1 MSKMN
6 SAIAGAGAGASVGGP
21 WGAAIGGVAG
31 YLTGSDDKSEDIY
44 AQMLKEAQKIPLP
57 VLKEYYPE
65 LYQQVVELNPEME
78 SAVNLG
84 PSEMAGIS
92 TDPALR
98 QAQLKALGKL
108 QEVGDA
114 GGMDAQ
120 FMSDS
125 NQVLTDINAAN
136 QGREGAIQQN
146 LATRGLSGGMSE
158 LVARNMSA
166 QNASNQHAQ
175 SALDLK
181 AQAEQRALQSLMQSG
196 QLAGQMQGQDF
207 NQASA
212 KAQAADSIARFNA
225 ANTQDVNA
233 RNVQSKNNAQQL
245 NAQAKQSVADQ
256 NTGLKNTAQ
265 LHNSSLAQQ
274 RYENELR
281 KRGLINTAAQGQAQ
295 ASATNA
301 QNQDKFV
308 GGLID
313 SGAKY
318 YSQNQKKKEDG
329 GYY

>member
-1 MSKMN
+1 MGIFDSLF
-6 SAIAGAGAGASVGGP
+6 GG
-21 WGAAIGGVAG
+21 GGSGENQAA
-31 YLTGSDDKSEDIY
+31 LDE
-44 AQMLKEAQKIPLP
+44 LKRVPLP
-57 VLKEYYPE
+57 ILKEYYPD
-65 LYQQVVELNPEME
+65 LYKQVVELNPEME

-84 PSEMAGIS
+84 PSEMAGIA
-92 TDPALR
+92 TDPSLR
-98 QAQLKALGKL
+98 QTQLKALGKL
-108 QEVGDA
+108 QEIGDA

-207 NQASA
+207 SQASEKA
-212 KAQAADSIARFNA
+212 KAADSIARFNA

-233 RNVQSKNNAQQL
+233 RNVASKNNAQQW
-245 NAQAKQSVADQ
+245 NATSAQGAAD
-256 NTGLKNTAQ
+256 KNVGTK
-265 LHNSSLAQQ
+265 NEAQQ
-274 RYENELR
+274 YNLGLSQQEFDNRMR
-281 KRGLINTAAQGQAQ
+281 KAGGVAGAYQNIGASKDKDRDREAQ
-295 ASATNA
+295 
-301 QNQDKFV
+301 FI
-308 GGLID
+308 GGLI
-313 SGAKY
+313 ST
-318 YSQNQKKKEDG
+318 G
-329 GYY
+329 GKAYAGGK

>member
-44 AQMLKEAQKIPLP
+44 AQMLKEARALPLP

-65 LYQQVVELNPEME
+65 LYQEVVSLNPELE
-78 SAVNLG
+78 SAVSLG
-84 PSEMAGIS
+84 PSEMAGIA
-92 TDPALR
+92 TDPGLR
-98 QAQLKALGKL
+98 NTQLKALNRL
-108 QEVGDA
+108 SEIGDA

-120 FMSDS
+120 FMADS
-125 NQVLTDINAAN
+125 NQVLTDVNAAN

-207 NQASA
+207 NQASS

-225 ANTQDVNA
+225 ANTQDVNS
-233 RNVQSKNNAQQL
+233 RNVQTRNDAQRSNAQ
-245 NAQAKQSVADQ
+245 NKQNVANQ
-256 NTGLKNTAQ
+256 NTGLKNQ
-265 LHNSSLAQQ
+265 AQQ
-274 RYENELR
+274 YNLGLSQQQYENELR
-281 KRGLINTAAQGQAQ
+281 KRGLISGAAQGQAQ
-295 ASATNA
+295 SSAQNA
-301 QNQDKFV
+301 QNQNQFV

-318 YSQNQKKKEDG
+318 YSNKDKKDETTWK
-329 GYY
+329 